1 MNKSG
6 RRISTLAGKK
16 WMVLLA
22 LSLSAAGA
30 FATLGDGNKKSTTS
44 SKGILSSRSSVNP
57 GYFTLRS
64 GYDFRGSKVI
74 STDKKY
80 FSINTVVTLQKG
92 NTTYVL
98 PLKKKVLIDNV
109 KIDIGNRQ
117 FRK

>member
-1 MNKSG
+1 MKGLGQS
-6 RRISTLAGKK
+6 ITSLLGKK
-16 WMVLLA
+16 WIVLLA
-22 LSLSAAGA
+22 FSLTAAGA
-30 FATLGDGNKKSTTS
+30 FATLGDGNKKSSTS
-44 SKGILSSRSSVNP
+44 SKGILSSRSSNNP

-109 KIDIGNRQ
+109 KIDLGNRQ